1 MQRDRVFSAA
11 LSLTALVLLCSGS
24 GSHGAELATSKQ
36 AKKTECIGRQIDSFS
51 LPDFHGKTR
60 TLADLAGDKLV
71 VVAFLGTECPLAKV
85 YATRLVGLA
94 KEFRE
99 QGVGFVAI
107 DSNLQDSM
115 TEIGTFA
122 RIHELDF
129 PMLKDLDNRVA
140 DQFGAVRTPEVFVLD
155 AERRIRYW
163 GRIDDQYGFQTGAGY
178 AKPRLQRRD
187 LAVAIEELLAGKP
200 VSEPIMPADGC
211 LIGRVQKTSP
221 QGEVTYTKHIAS
233 ILQNRCVECHR
244 PGEVAPFSLTAYDEV
259 VGWAPMMKEVVSEGR
274 MPPWFAD
281 PAFGH
286 FANDARL
293 TDDEKQLLNSWID
306 NGCPQGD
313 PSDLPAPRQF
323 VEGWRIGQPDQ
334 VIYMADEPFEVPAE
348 GVVDYQYFTVDPGW
362 KEDKWVKISE
372 ARPDNRGV
380 VHHIIVFVQPPG
392 DQSGSFGRRGGLAG
406 FAPGSLPIA
415 APEGAATFVPAN
427 SKLVFQMHYT
437 PNGVVSKDRSSIGVV
452 FADPKTIKRKM
463 KGGVA
468 GMVGFKIPAGDG
480 NYEVKA
486 KHKFLRDTVMLNL
499 TPHMHL
505 RGKDF
510 KYELE
515 YPDGT
520 REVILNVPRWDFNW
534 QLRYEFAEPKFV
546 PKGSRMYCTAH
557 FDNSPENLANPDPTA
572 EVTFGDQTFEEMMFG
587 FYTAYDPHED
597 LLAANASEGPDVEA
611 SVDGFAGEGS
621 VTAEDAAAAKKAEAV
636 EAAQEAENAKP

>member
-1 MQRDRVFSAA
+1 MNSLSA
-11 LSLTALVLLCSGS
+11 
-24 GSHGAELATSKQ
+24 AELATNEDP
-36 AKKTECIGRQIDSFS
+36 TPERIGRQIAGFS

-60 TLADLAGDKLV
+60 SLADYGDQKLV

-85 YATRLVGLA
+85 YATRLVGLS
-94 KEFRE
+94 KEFHL
-99 QGVGFVAI
+99 QGVAFVAI

-115 TEIGTFA
+115 TELATFS
-122 RIHELDF
+122 RVYELDF
-129 PMLKDLDNRVA
+129 PLLKDLDNRVA

-200 VSEPIMPADGC
+200 VSEPSLPADGC
-211 LIGRVQKTSP
+211 LIGRVNKTEP
-221 QGEVTYTKHIAS
+221 QGEVTYTKHIAT

-259 VGWAPMMKEVVSEGR
+259 VGWAPMMQEVVSEGR

-281 PAFGH
+281 PAVGH
-286 FANDARL
+286 FANDSRL
-293 TDDEKQLLNSWID
+293 SDEEKRLLYTWID
-306 NGCPQGD
+306 NGCPEGD
-313 PSDLPAPRQF
+313 PSDLPPPREF
-323 VEGWRIGQPDQ
+323 VEGWRIGQPDE
-334 VIYMADEPFEVPAE
+334 VIYMADEPFTVPAE

-362 KEDKWVKISE
+362 QEDKWVKISE

-380 VHHIIVFVQPPG
+380 VHHIIVFVQPPNDHG
-392 DQSGSFGRRGGLAG
+392 GAFGRRGGLAG
-406 FAPGSLPIA
+406 YAPGSLPIA
-415 APEGAATFVPAN
+415 APEGAATFVPAG

-437 PNGVVSKDRSSIGVV
+437 PNGVVSKDRSSIGVI
-452 FADPKTIKRKM
+452 FADPATVRRKM

-468 GMVGFKIPAGDG
+468 GTLAFKIPPGDD
-480 NYEVKA
+480 NYEVTA
-486 KHKFLRDTVMLNL
+486 KHRFTRETLLLNL

-520 REVILNVPRWDFNW
+520 REVLLNVPRWDFNW
-534 QLRYEFAEPKFV
+534 QLRYEFAEPKLV
-546 PKGSRMYCTAH
+546 PKGSRIHCTAH
-557 FDNSPENLANPDPTA
+557 FDNSADNLANPDPKA
-572 EVTFGDQTFEEMMFG
+572 EVTFGDQTWEEMMFG
-587 FYTAYDPHED
+587 FYTAVDPHED
-597 LLAANASEGPDVEA
+597 LLAANSGDSDDVEA
-611 SVDGFAGEGS
+611 TVDGFAGEGS
-621 VTAEDAAAAKKAEAV
+621 ITADDAERAEQAEA
-636 EAAQEAENAKP
+636 ADKP

>member
-1 MQRDRVFSAA
+1 MKRDRVVGVAG
-11 LSLTALVLLCSGS
+11 LLALVALLCT
-24 GSHGAELATSKQ
+24 SHLAIGAELAVTSQGNK
-36 AKKTECIGRQIDSFS
+36 AERLGRQIESFS

-60 TLADLAGDKLV
+60 TLADFAGEKLV

-99 QGVGFVAI
+99 QGVAFVAI

-122 RIHELDF
+122 RIYELDF

-155 AERRIRYW
+155 GERRIRYW

-200 VSEPIMPADGC
+200 VSEPIMTADGC
-211 LIGRVQKTSP
+211 LIGRVRKTEP

-293 TDDEKQLLNSWID
+293 SDDEKQLLYTWID
-306 NGCPQGD
+306 NGCPEGN

-334 VIYMADEPFEVPAE
+334 VIYMADDPLTVPAE

-392 DQSGSFGRRGGLAG
+392 DQSGAFGRRGGLAG

-415 APEGAATFVPAN
+415 APEGAATFVPGG

-468 GMVGFKIPAGDG
+468 GTVGFKIPAGDG
-480 NYEVKA
+480 NYEVTA
-486 KHKFLRDTVMLNL
+486 KHKFMRDTVMLNL

-534 QLRYEFAEPKFV
+534 QLRYEFAEPKLV
-546 PKGSRMYCTAH
+546 PKGSRLYCTAH
-557 FDNSPENLANPDPTA
+557 FDNSADNLANPDPTA

-597 LLAANASEGPDVEA
+597 LLAANAGEGPDVEA
-611 SVDGFAGEGS
+611 TVDGFAGEGS
-621 VTAEDAAAAKKAEAV
+621 VTAEDAAAAKKAEAA
-636 EAAQEAENAKP
+636 EAAQEAEGAKP